1 MDRLDKTI
9 ANFRGLTRK
18 EAHAAIRGG
27 RVTVNG
33 SLVNDPTAKVE
44 HGRDLVELDGV
55 PVCSE
60 KHVYIMMNKPAGV
73 LSASRDP
80 NAQTVV
86 DLLPE
91 HLYRKGLFPAGR
103 LDKDTVGF
111 VLLTDDGALAHRIL
125 APRSHVPKVY
135 LARLDKPADGEM
147 KRRFAE
153 GLCLED
159 GTECRPAQLD
169 ILEGSFVRIT
179 IREGKYHQIKRM
191 AAACRRTVQWLKRIR
206 IGGVELDESL
216 PEGASRFL
224 TGQEVQQ
231 LRNLL

>member
-1 MDRLDKTI
+1 MERLDKTI

-18 EAHAAIRGG
+18 EAHTAIRSG

-33 SLVNDPTAKVE
+33 SRVSDPAAKVE
-44 HGRDLVELDGV
+44 HGRDAISLDGV
-55 PVCSE
+55 PVCNE

-80 NAQTVV
+80 HAQTVV

-91 HLYRKGLFPAGR
+91 SLYRKGLFPAGR

-125 APRSHVPKVY
+125 SPRSHVPKVY

-147 KRRFAE
+147 QKLFA
-153 GLCLED
+153 GGIRLAD
-159 GTECRPAQLD
+159 GTECRPAELD
-169 ILEGSFVRIT
+169 ILEKAFVRIT

-191 AAACRRTVQWLKRIR
+191 AAASGRTVEWLKRIR
-206 IGGVELDESL
+206 IGGVELDETL
-216 PEGASRFL
+216 QEGASRAL
-224 TGQEVQQ
+224 TGQEVQR
-231 LRNLL
+231 LRNF

>member
-1 MDRLDKTI
+1 MERLDKTI

-18 EAHAAIRGG
+18 EAHTAIRSG

-33 SLVNDPTAKVE
+33 SRVSDPAAKVE
-44 HGRDLVELDGV
+44 HGRDAVSLDGV

-80 NAQTVV
+80 HAQTVV

-91 HLYRKGLFPAGR
+91 NLYRKGLFPAGR

-125 APRSHVPKVY
+125 SPRSHVPKVY

-147 KRRFAE
+147 QKLFA
-153 GLCLED
+153 GGIRLAD
-159 GTECRPAQLD
+159 GTECQPAELD
-169 ILEGSFVRIT
+169 ILEKAFVRIT

-191 AAACRRTVQWLKRIR
+191 AAASGRTVEWLKRIR
-206 IGGVELDESL
+206 IGGVELDETL
-216 PEGASRFL
+216 QEGASRAL
-224 TGQEVQQ
+224 TGQEVQR
-231 LRNLL
+231 LRNF